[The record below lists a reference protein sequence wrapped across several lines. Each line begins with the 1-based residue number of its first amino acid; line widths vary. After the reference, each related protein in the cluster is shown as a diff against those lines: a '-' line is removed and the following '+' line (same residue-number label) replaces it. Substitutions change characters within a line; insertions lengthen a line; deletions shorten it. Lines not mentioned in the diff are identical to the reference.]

1 VAQAASAAGVG
12 GRRRDAGV
20 PGATATR
27 QLAGGVSD
35 PSMATKAA
43 NGAIYCPPVGEIK
56 PRMVGTQA
64 RGSAATS

>member
-1 VAQAASAAGVG
+1 
-12 GRRRDAGV
+12 
-20 PGATATR
+20 
-27 QLAGGVSD
+27 
-35 PSMATKAA
+35 MATKAA